1 MTERERPSPAEP
13 SRDRQVAVVIEASN
27 AYARGLLEGM
37 LRHVR
42 AHEHWTFF
50 IPEHGRGL
58 PPLEALSL
66 WHGDGVIA
74 RIETKEIATVLKRLR
89 RHRPLA
95 IVDVSAA
102 RLLPDVP
109 YVETDDVAIAHVA
122 IAHFLDRHF
131 RHLAFIGDDRFQWSS
146 NRRDAFIEDAARA
159 GHDVSIYRQQSKA
172 RGDSG
177 ESEDESIERWI
188 ASLPKP
194 VAIFACYDIRGRQ
207 VIDACRRAKISVP
220 DEVAVL
226 GVDDD
231 PILCRLAN
239 PPLSSVIPDAIGAG
253 ALAAATLAQLMRGE
267 TVEKLERLLPP
278 LGISTRQST
287 DVFASDDKTV
297 VAAVQFIRTNAC
309 SGIKVD
315 DVVRDVG
322 ISRRL
327 LEQRFTKIIGR
338 TLHEEIVRVQFA
350 RVEQLLRETDLPLS
364 AIAHRCGFRHTEYL
378 TVAFTRRNGISPGR
392 WRQQCQAR

>member
-1 MTERERPSPAEP
+1 M
-13 SRDRQVAVVIEASN
+13 IEASN
-27 AYARGLLEGM
+27 AYARGLLEGI

-66 WHGDGVIA
+66 WRGDGVIA
-74 RIETKEIATVLKRLR
+74 RIETTEIAAVIKRLR
-89 RHRPLA
+89 RRRPLA

-109 YVETDDVAIAHVA
+109 YVETDDVAIAHEA

-131 RHLAFIGDDRFQWSS
+131 RHLAFIGDDRFQWSI
-146 NRRDAFIEDAARA
+146 NRRDAFIDDAARA
-159 GHDVSIYRQQSKA
+159 GHAVSIYRRQSMV
-172 RGDSG
+172 RSG
-177 ESEDESIERWI
+177 SKESEDLSIERWI

-194 VAIFACYDIRGRQ
+194 VGIFASYDIRGRQ
-207 VIDACRRAKISVP
+207 VIDACRRARISVP

-253 ALAAATLAQLMRGE
+253 TLAAAILGQLMRGE
-267 TVEKLERLLPP
+267 AVEKLELLLPP

-287 DVFASDDKTV
+287 DVFASDDELV
-297 VAAVQFIRTNAC
+297 VAAVQFIRNNAC
-309 SGIKVD
+309 GGIKVN
-315 DVVRDVG
+315 DVVKVVG
-322 ISRRL
+322 VSRRL
-327 LEQRFTKIIGR
+327 LEQRFTKVIGR
-338 TLHEEIVRVQFA
+338 TLREEIARVQFA
-350 RVEQLLRETDLPLS
+350 HVEQLLRETDLPLS
-364 AIAHRCGFRHTEYL
+364 LVAHRCGFRHTEYL
-378 TVAFTRRNGISPGR
+378 AVAFTRRNGISPGR
-392 WRQQCQAR
+392 WRQQCHAR